1 MVGAAATTAAAA
13 LLLLSLLLLLLAPV
27 AAWVI
32 PSQVGINRMTTALYS
47 SLEQE
52 AEKLKEQAR
61 KLREEIEIFQ
71 KEKDTMKEEERQKI
85 QSELDEREAYIEK
98 YSAVIPILK
107 PDGKTVQERV
117 QFPPRLKDQ
126 QQQDSNII
134 VCEAYLPLG
143 IILGE
148 SETQAGMTVVD
159 EVAAGSNGGASGV
172 QVGDIVRAFTA
183 CRVEMDQP
191 LWQVMAGGIGRPK
204 TMRFMYGSD
213 GKPFEQVMEAIG
225 SNRMDPEGRPVIIV
239 IERA

>member
-1 MVGAAATTAAAA
+1 MLAAAF
-13 LLLLSLLLLLLAPV
+13 LLTAPV
-27 AAWVI
+27 AAWVA
-32 PSQVGINRMTTALYS
+32 PSRVATNRMTTALYS

-52 AEKLKEQAR
+52 AEKLKEQAS
-61 KLREEIEIFQ
+61 KLREEIENFQ
-71 KEKDTMKEEERQKI
+71 KQKDTIDTTERQKI
-85 QSELDEREAYIEK
+85 QTELDKREAYIEK

-107 PDGKTVQERV
+107 PDGKTVEERV

-126 QQQDSNII
+126 DSNII
-134 VCEAYLPLG
+134 ACEAYLPLG

-159 EVAAGSNGGASGV
+159 EVAEGSNGGASGV
-172 QVGDIVRAFTA
+172 RVGDIVRAFTA

-213 GKPFEQVMEAIG
+213 GNPFEQVMEAIG

>member
-1 MVGAAATTAAAA
+1 MMLVAA
-13 LLLLSLLLLLLAPV
+13 LLLSAPV
-27 AAWVI
+27 AAWVS
-32 PSQVGINRMTTALYS
+32 PSSQVTTNRMTTTLYS

-61 KLREEIEIFQ
+61 KLREEIENFQ
-71 KEKDTMKEEERQKI
+71 KQKDTMREEERQKI

-107 PDGKTVQERV
+107 PDGETVEERV
-117 QFPPRLKDQ
+117 QFSPRLKD
-126 QQQDSNII
+126 QDSNII

-159 EVAAGSNGGASGV
+159 EVAEGSNGGASGV

-213 GKPFEQVMEAIG
+213 GNPFEQVMEAIG

>member
-1 MVGAAATTAAAA
+1 MMLAAAF
-13 LLLLSLLLLLLAPV
+13 LLAAPV
-27 AAWVI
+27 AAWVT
-32 PSQVGINRMTTALYS
+32 PSQVATNRMTTGLYS

-61 KLREEIEIFQ
+61 KLREEVENFQ
-71 KEKDTMKEEERQKI
+71 KQKDTMKEEERQKI
-85 QSELDEREAYIEK
+85 QSELDKREANIEK

-107 PDGKTVQERV
+107 PDGETVEERV

-126 QQQDSNII
+126 DSNII
-134 VCEAYLPLG
+134 VCESYLPLG

-159 EVAAGSNGGASGV
+159 EVAEGSNGGVSGV
-172 QVGDIVRAFTA
+172 RVGDIVRAFTA

-213 GKPFEQVMEAIG
+213 GNPFEQVMEAIG

>member
-1 MVGAAATTAAAA
+1 MLAAA
-13 LLLLSLLLLLLAPV
+13 LLLSAPV
-27 AAWVI
+27 TAWVTPI
-32 PSQVGINRMTTALYS
+32 QVTTNRMSTTLYS

-52 AEKLKEQAR
+52 AEKLREQAG
-61 KLREEIEIFQ
+61 KLREEIANFQ
-71 KEKDTMKEEERQKI
+71 KQKDTMKEEERQKI

-107 PDGKTVQERV
+107 PDGKTVEERV

-126 QQQDSNII
+126 DSNII
-134 VCEAYLPLG
+134 VCEAFLPLG

-159 EVAAGSNGGASGV
+159 EVAEGSNGGASGV

-213 GKPFEQVMEAIG
+213 RNPFEQVMEAIG

>member
-1 MVGAAATTAAAA
+1 MLVAA
-13 LLLLSLLLLLLAPV
+13 LLLSAPV
-27 AAWVI
+27 AAWVS
-32 PSQVGINRMTTALYS
+32 PSSQVTTNRMTTTLYS

-61 KLREEIEIFQ
+61 KLREEIENFQ
-71 KEKDTMKEEERQKI
+71 KQKDTMREEERQKI

-107 PDGKTVQERV
+107 PDGETVEERV
-117 QFPPRLKDQ
+117 QFSPRLKD
-126 QQQDSNII
+126 QDSNII

-159 EVAAGSNGGASGV
+159 EVAEGSNGGASGV

-213 GKPFEQVMEAIG
+213 GNPFEQVMEAIG